1 MIRKRDKKFMT
12 TRRHHYNSRSLS
24 QLFYWVALFAALV
37 SPAFAQG
44 GGDRPDQTKK
54 ANVVGAW
61 QTGIFENDAA
71 MDYLLSLAR
80 ANVEHGLLAAVD
92 IPDGEY
98 IEEDVGIHALVAAAI
113 IAALKDGTVDRLPSQ
128 AQQVTSRI
136 TMPLSSQLVA
146 RAQTAARRILLS
158 SETKELREALGGR
171 EFSNW
176 KNEVEDLIRR
186 LGPN

>member
-1 MIRKRDKKFMT
+1 MT
-12 TRRHHYNSRSLS
+12 TRRHYCISVSPSH
-24 QLFYWVALFAALV
+24 LFYWIALLAALV

-44 GGDRPDQTKK
+44 GGDRADRAKK
-54 ANVVGAW
+54 ENVVGAW

-71 MDYLLSLAR
+71 MDYLSSLAR
-80 ANVEHGLLAAVD
+80 VNAEHGLLAAVD

-113 IAALKDGTVDRLPSQ
+113 IAALKDGTVDRLPSP
-128 AQQVTSRI
+128 ARQVTSRI
-136 TMPLSSQLVA
+136 TTPLSSQLVA
-146 RAQTAARRILLS
+146 RAQTAARRILSS

-176 KNEVEDLIRR
+176 KSEVEDLIRR
-186 LGPN
+186 LERN